1 MVLPQEIQDRLAN
14 IKEQEDIVYY
24 NSRKDF
30 MESIF
35 AYDKYEDIFKHCS
48 RWQAIK
54 TWRTERRMINERL
67 LGVERYEA
75 VYALVESAKSS
86 L

>member
-1 MVLPQEIQDRLAN
+1 MELPQEIQDRLAR

-35 AYDKYEDIFKHCS
+35 AHNKYDDIFKHCS

-54 TWRTERRMINERL
+54 TWRTERRMLNERL
-67 LGVERYEA
+67 LGSERYEA
-75 VYALVESAKSS
+75 VYDLVQEAKAS